1 MQIKESIL
9 GIKCELVP
17 DRREVIEGET
27 RISVNGKE
35 IRVRTEHLTL
45 LKPAEKFAA
54 VGESP
59 LILNSKGILS
69 MMGPTATRDYLVKTN
84 SRGYA
89 EEFFVRECDVLF
101 RK

>member
-17 DRREVIEGET
+17 DRRDVHCGET
-27 RISVNGKE
+27 RVSVNGKE
-35 IRVRTEHLTL
+35 ILARTEHLTL
-45 LKPAEKFAA
+45 LTPVEKFAA
-54 VGESP
+54 MGESP
-59 LILNSKGILS
+59 ILLNCKGILS
-69 MMGPTATRDYLVKTN
+69 MIGPTATRDYLVKTN

-89 EEFFVRECDVLF
+89 EEFFVKESDILF